1 MRSPP
6 PSSKS
11 GYKMDDVVRPKRRS
25 ISSDRKNKSMER
37 VRSSSIERSKRRR
50 TPPPPAND
58 SYYSKSRYD
67 ETTTGSRSRSH
78 RRSRSAS
85 PASQQFLSSGGV
97 SHYFDNDDRDATR
110 TLFVG
115 NLDNDVENEHL
126 KRLFDR
132 YGIIEEID
140 IKRNQS
146 VQPAFSGGGSS
157 SSSSNS
163 YDKKT
168 YEFIRYENMDMAI
181 EAKYN
186 MNGKKLNGKN
196 ACKIGYGNSFILFY
210 FTVFIL

>member
-1 MRSPP
+1 MG
-6 PSSKS
+6 KFT
-11 GYKMDDVVRPKRRS
+11 Y
-25 ISSDRKNKSMER
+25 
-37 VRSSSIERSKRRR
+37 RR
-50 TPPPPAND
+50 TPPLPPPPPPPSAND

-67 ETTTGSRSRSH
+67 EATAGSRSRSR

-85 PASQQFLSSGGV
+85 PQHLSSGGV

-146 VQPAFSGGGSS
+146 VQPAFSGSGGSSS

-163 YDKKT
+163 YEKKT
-168 YEFIRYENMDMAI
+168 YAFIRYENMDMAI

-196 ACKIGYGNSFILFY
+196 ACKIGYGNSFILLN